1 MKLKEEP
8 RERSIGF
15 RISFVSIVFS
25 VILAILKL
33 LSGFLGHSSALIS
46 DGLNSL
52 SDIFSY
58 SVVAGGVAASDKRA
72 DTTHQYGHEK
82 LESIISL
89 LLAIIIIA
97 TGFTIGY
104 KAILNLIKS
113 AEVPIPTIFPLIVAA
128 ISIVIKLWLWRYTA
142 KGAHKTNLN
151 SLKALATDHLSDML
165 SSIGALIGVLG
176 AKLGYPLSDVVASLV
191 IAALII
197 KAAIEVFLAASNVLM
212 DASVDK
218 STIKRLKESILNDS
232 RILALD
238 LLRTR
243 SVGSGFWVDVEITLP
258 KELSLYESHKIV
270 EQLHDRLEKEFPRIK
285 HVMIHTNPSE
295 N

>member
-1 MKLKEEP
+1 MKPEKGTKEYTIGLKV
-8 RERSIGF
+8 SL
-15 RISFVSIVFS
+15 VSIVFS
-25 VILAILKL
+25 IILALLKL
-33 LSGFLGHSSALIS
+33 ISGVFGHSSALIS

-72 DTTHQYGHEK
+72 DTVHQYGHEK

-89 LLAIIIIA
+89 FLALAIIG

-104 KAILNLIKS
+104 KAVVHLINS
-113 AEVPIPTIFPLIVAA
+113 DEVPIPTLFPLIVAVL
-128 ISIVIKLWLWRYTA
+128 SIITKLYLWRFTA
-142 KGAHKTNLN
+142 KNAIKTNLS

-165 SSIGALIGVLG
+165 SSIGALIGVIG
-176 AKLGYPLSDVVASLV
+176 AKMGYPLSDPLASLI

-197 KAAIEVFLAASNVLM
+197 KAAIEVFLAAFNVLM

-218 STIKRLKESILNDS
+218 ETIKILKGSILKDR

-243 SVGSGFWVDVEITLP
+243 SVGSGYWVEVEIKLP
-258 KELSLYESHKIV
+258 KELSLYEAHRIA

-285 HVMIHTNPSE
+285 HVMVHTNPSK
-295 N
+295 